1 MKYSI
6 LSIKNLN
13 HQFDD
18 AQKLLDKL
26 ISDVT
31 LDTWEAVT
39 THLLEQEYDGTILH
53 TYPVFNKET
62 SELSQVFAIED
73 LTKFEERVYN
83 YSTVKDLFV
92 VAREKSWL
100 IRIENS

>member
-13 HQFDD
+13 YQFSD

-31 LDTWEAVT
+31 LGTWEAT
-39 THLLEQEYDGTILH
+39 FT
-53 TYPVFNKET
+53 
-62 SELSQVFAIED
+62 
-73 LTKFEERVYN
+73 
-83 YSTVKDLFV
+83 
-92 VAREKSWL
+92 
-100 IRIENS
+100 